1 MLKVFIEKTGK
12 LSGWVKVPPSKS
24 YTHRAIIASA
34 LSIGLS
40 KVANPLFSDDTLATV
55 EACKSLGVFVEKVKN
70 EFLIERKEKLKA
82 PEKPINCKLSAA
94 TLRFMVAVAC
104 LAEGK
109 TILTGEN
116 GLLKRPIEPLIQ
128 ALNQLGVNCKS
139 SNGFPPVTV
148 YGGNLKGGKTSIV
161 GNVSSQFISGLLFIA
176 PLAKNNVEICLTTP
190 LESKPYVQ
198 LTLEILKKHGIN
210 IEVLG
215 NHEKYFVEGNQQY
228 KPFNHTVPG
237 DFSSASFLMAAAILT
252 GSNIKL
258 YGLDCLTPNQPDM
271 QILSILKNMGV
282 KIKIEKDFV
291 EIVGGEISG
300 IDLDA
305 KDIPDLVPVC
315 VVLACYAKG
324 KTTIKNIRRLRIK
337 ESNRVKTIMVE
348 LKKMGAKIKKFENMF
363 QIEGLNKLKD
373 ATINPHNDHRI
384 AMACSVAALKAEG
397 KTTILNAECVNKSYP
412 NFYKDLQQI
421 GVNLTFSN

>member
-55 EACKSLGVFVEKVKN
+55 EACKSLGVFVKKVKN
-70 EFLIERKEKLKA
+70 EFLIEGKEKLRA

-139 SNGFPPVTV
+139 FNGFPPVTV

-291 EIVGGEISG
+291 EIFGGEISG
-300 IDLDA
+300 VDLDA

-363 QIEGLNKLKD
+363 QIEGLNKLKG
-373 ATINPHNDHRI
+373 AIINPHNDHRI

>member
-40 KVANPLFSDDTLATV
+40 KIVNPLFSDDTLATV

-70 EFLIERKEKLKA
+70 GFLIEGKEKLKA

-161 GNVSSQFISGLLFIA
+161 GNVSSQFISGLLFIS

-215 NHEKYFVEGNQQY
+215 NHEKYLVEGNQQY

-271 QILSILKNMGV
+271 QILNILKNMGA

-337 ESNRVKTIMVE
+337 ESDRVKTIMVE

-363 QIEGLNKLKD
+363 QIEGLNKLKG

-384 AMACSVAALKAEG
+384 AMACTVAALKAEG

>member
-70 EFLIERKEKLKA
+70 GFLIEGKEKLKA

-176 PLAKNNVEICLTTP
+176 TLAKNNVEICLTTP

-282 KIKIEKDFV
+282 KIKIKKDFV
-291 EIVGGEISG
+291 EIFGGEISG

-337 ESNRVKTIMVE
+337 ESDRVKTIMVE

-384 AMACSVAALKAEG
+384 AMACSVVALKAEG

>member
-40 KVANPLFSDDTLATV
+40 KVVNPLFSDDTLATV

-70 EFLIERKEKLKA
+70 GFLVEGKEKLKA

-104 LAEGK
+104 LAKGK

-215 NHEKYFVEGNQQY
+215 NHEKYLVEGNQQY

-291 EIVGGEISG
+291 EIFEGDISG

-337 ESNRVKTIMVE
+337 ESDRVKTIMVE

-363 QIEGLNKLKD
+363 QIEGLNKLKG

-384 AMACSVAALKAEG
+384 AMACTVAALKAEG

>member
-70 EFLIERKEKLKA
+70 GFLIEGKEKLKA

-128 ALNQLGVNCKS
+128 ALNQLGGNCKS

-215 NHEKYFVEGNQQY
+215 NHEKYLVEGNQQY
-228 KPFNHTVPG
+228 KPFNYTVPG

-252 GSNIKL
+252 GSNIKI

-282 KIKIEKDFV
+282 KIKIKKDFV
-291 EIVGGEISG
+291 EIFGGEISG

-337 ESNRVKTIMVE
+337 ESDRVKTIMVE

-363 QIEGLNKLKD
+363 QIEGLNKLKG

-384 AMACSVAALKAEG
+384 AMACTVAALKAEG

>member
-70 EFLIERKEKLKA
+70 GFLIEGKEKLKA

-215 NHEKYFVEGNQQY
+215 NHEKYLVEGNQQY
-228 KPFNHTVPG
+228 KPFNYTVPG

-252 GSNIKL
+252 GSNIKI

-282 KIKIEKDFV
+282 KIKIKKDFV
-291 EIVGGEISG
+291 EIFGGEISG

-337 ESNRVKTIMVE
+337 ESDRVKTIMVE

-363 QIEGLNKLKD
+363 QIEGLNKLKG

-384 AMACSVAALKAEG
+384 AMACTVAALKAEG

>member
-12 LSGWVKVPPSKS
+12 LSGWIKVPPSKS

-70 EFLIERKEKLKA
+70 GFLIEGKEKLKA

-161 GNVSSQFISGLLFIA
+161 GNVSSQFISGLLFIS

-215 NHEKYFVEGNQQY
+215 NHEKYLVEGNQQY

-252 GSNIKL
+252 GSNIKI

-291 EIVGGEISG
+291 EIFGGEISG

-337 ESNRVKTIMVE
+337 ESDRVKTIMVE

-363 QIEGLNKLKD
+363 QIEGLNKLKG

-384 AMACSVAALKAEG
+384 AMACTVAALKAEG

>member
-34 LSIGLS
+34 LSVGLS
-40 KVANPLFSDDTLATV
+40 KIVNPLFSDDTLATV
-55 EACKSLGVFVEKVKN
+55 EACKSLGVFVEKIKN
-70 EFLIERKEKLKA
+70 GFLIEGKEKLKA

-252 GSNIKL
+252 GSNIKI

-291 EIVGGEISG
+291 EIFGGEISG

-337 ESNRVKTIMVE
+337 ESDRVKTIMVE

-363 QIEGLNKLKD
+363 QIEGLNKLKG

-384 AMACSVAALKAEG
+384 AMACTVAALKAEG